1 MTSEEYRAIR
11 LQLGLS
17 QSELGKLV
25 GMRASD
31 ISRIERGQGGY
42 SPTKQQTAAILL
54 VQEVLALRREI
65 QADRPPQTPR

>member
-1 MTSEEYRAIR
+1 MTSDEYRAIR

-17 QSELGKLV
+17 QSELGRLV

-42 SPTKQQTAAILL
+42 SPTKQQAAAILL
-54 VQEVLALRREI
+54 VQDVLELRREI
-65 QADRPPQTPR
+65 HAESQDSTPR